1 MNGDMYS
8 KFMENYVSTTMEEY
22 FAKNLDPERQ
32 NIREIL
38 KSISEDAE
46 KIYLAGIYIL
56 QINDFPARQ
65 SVVAHC
71 FRELIDA
78 IIRTEET
85 LMKSQVVVA
94 IKTIDFVK
102 KGQLSDEEI
111 EKFVNDRDNWQ
122 KFKSLQN
129 EKAKLSE
136 TLLSKNPKLALKIES
151 SDKNEREK
159 TREDLQT
166 FIENVKKAK
175 RIIDSLRHFN
185 KRFHTIS
192 NEDLL
197 NNIQIIESYI
207 KQLEQPQ
214 YMEVKEV
221 LDDILEETNTKAD

>member
-1 MNGDMYS
+1 MPIIEEDMNGDMYS

-151 SDKNEREK
+151 SEKN
-159 TREDLQT
+159 
-166 FIENVKKAK
+166 
-175 RIIDSLRHFN
+175 
-185 KRFHTIS
+185 
-192 NEDLL
+192 
-197 NNIQIIESYI
+197 
-207 KQLEQPQ
+207 
-214 YMEVKEV
+214 
-221 LDDILEETNTKAD
+221 